1 MLNNKIGYSYNDVTI
16 VPSEISNVSSRSEC
30 IPYYNTNIE
39 DSNFLPIFTAP
50 MASVVNEDNIDKFLD
65 NGIFPI
71 VPRNINIESRIKMMT
86 EYQDW
91 VALSLKEFE
100 DLFINN
106 YKDRIIDFRT
116 AYFICVDIANGH
128 MKSLYEKCIK
138 AKENSI
144 EGQYKLTIMTGN
156 IANPETYKWICKNAI
171 YKDSNGNDKCAIDY
185 IRVGIGGGAGCIT
198 TSNVSA
204 HYPQV
209 SLIDECYKIK
219 TKLINEV
226 SFDKYEDDVIN
237 IYNYELP
244 KIVADGGIRNY
255 DHVIKALALGA
266 DYVMIGSLFA
276 QCIESAGEKTNK
288 AENSKGVR
296 LRFPIERYR
305 YLKVDSNGYWKGF
318 YTDEA
323 IENLSKQWKE
333 NVDKAKKEYLLSYGN
348 PKYDS
353 NIYKEYKDKYDK
365 EYKLYKNRINDL
377 TTEEK
382 SIGQIDVKFFGMA
395 SADGQKSISG
405 KKTKTAEGITKWL
418 PVKYTLEGWCKN
430 MISYL
435 CSAMSYCDCKTLK
448 EFIGKPE
455 LIVNSISEI
464 QAVNK

>member
-1 MLNNKIGYSYNDVTI
+1 MIIKNELGYSYNDLTI
-16 VPSEISNVSSRSEC
+16 VPSIISSISSRSEC
-30 IPYYNTNIE
+30 NPYIE
-39 DSNFLPIFTAP
+39 GNYIYFLPIFTAP
-50 MASVVNEDNIDKFLD
+50 MASVVNEDNIDNFLD
-65 NGIFPI
+65 NGIIPI
-71 VPRNINIESRIKMMT
+71 APRNIDIEQRIKLMND
-86 EYQDW
+86 QQW

-100 DLFINN
+100 NLFIENA
-106 YKDRIIDFRT
+106 KDREYDFRT
-116 AYFICVDIANGH
+116 YYFICVDIANGH
-128 MKSLYEKCIK
+128 MKSLYKKCIK
-138 AKENSI
+138 AKELSVKY
-144 EGQYKLTIMTGN
+144 EYKLTIMTGN
-156 IANPETYKWICKNAI
+156 IANPETYEWICKNAI
-171 YKDSNGNDKCAIDY
+171 YNDSNNNDKCAIDY
-185 IRVGIGGGAGCIT
+185 IRIGIGGGSGCIT

-204 HYPQV
+204 HYPQA

-219 TKLINEV
+219 NELMNAT
-226 SFDKYEDDVIN
+226 SFDEEIDESVN

-244 KIVADGGIRNY
+244 KIIADGGIRNY

-276 QCIESAGEKTNK
+276 QCIESAGEKSHIV
-288 AENSKGVR
+288 NSKGMK

-395 SADGQKSISG
+395 SADGQKSIYG

-418 PVKYTLEGWCKN
+418 PVKYTLEGWRKN

-448 EFIGKPE
+448 EFIGSPK
-455 LIVNSISEI
+455 LIPNSISEI
-464 QAVNK
+464 HAINK